1 MSHNHEAK
9 RDSGDH
15 GQRSSTFRGRGLG
28 WLALVGLAVFPFPW
42 W

>member
-15 GQRSSTFRGRGLG
+15 GQRSSTFRGVLG